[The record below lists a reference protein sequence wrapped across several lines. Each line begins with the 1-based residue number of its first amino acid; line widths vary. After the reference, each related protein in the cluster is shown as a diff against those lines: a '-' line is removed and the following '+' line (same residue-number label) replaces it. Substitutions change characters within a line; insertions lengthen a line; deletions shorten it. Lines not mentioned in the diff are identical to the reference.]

1 MGGGGVHKTGT
12 VTAQNGHSQHLL
24 TTPGLPLRVSRCLV
38 PTLRRRNRSGV
49 CEAGGAGR
57 SLDTLVSNHYFE
69 PHELA
74 RCLEK
79 VRIAAPPWQKSAN
92 AGRNIINICHQ
103 QSVSVTSGD
112 GRPRCSQGG
121 TGHIKLLAPCRE
133 EILKNWVSHLYMADH
148 QHPAPQST
156 QGGDGS
162 TQHTS

>member
-1 MGGGGVHKTGT
+1 MSTKQ
-12 VTAQNGHSQHLL
+12 AQLQPRMVILSTSSPSQVCLC
-24 TTPGLPLRVSRCLV
+24 VCLV

-57 SLDTLVSNHYFE
+57 SLDTLASNHHFE

-79 VRIAAPPWQKSAN
+79 VRIAAPPWRKSAN
-92 AGRNIINICHQ
+92 AGRNIINICNQ
-103 QSVSVTSGD
+103 QSVSVTCGD

-162 TQHTS
+162 TQHTF